1 MNETIEQYKIIRSP
15 RRKTAAIQVDEN
27 GVSVRVPVWVTDQW
41 IDDWIAKKQDWISRQ
56 QAVMSQNLKKFCLK
70 TEKGALFP
78 FVGQEYVLDWCS
90 GDQWDVQIKDGRLLV
105 IMGKKRST
113 TKSDSERVEAYL
125 KKWLKEQA
133 EKIISDRVEYWADK
147 KDVKYNSLK
156 YKSFKRRWGSCSAR
170 GEITFNWR
178 LVFADQSIID
188 YVVIHELS
196 HLTHLNHGPRFWSL
210 VEKYCPD
217 WKDKRSCL
225 QSKNAWVL
233 W

>member
-1 MNETIEQYKIIRSP
+1 MNETIEQYRIIRSA
-15 RRKTAAIQVDEN
+15 RRKTAAIQVDEK

-41 IDDWIAKKQDWISRQ
+41 VRDWVAKKQDWIARQ
-56 QAVMSQNLKKFCLK
+56 QAVMSQNLEMFCLK

-78 FVGQEYVLDWCS
+78 YLGKEYVLDWCS
-90 GDQWDVQIKDGRLLV
+90 GARWDVQFEGDTLLV
-105 IMGKKRST
+105 VMGKRRSSV
-113 TKSDSERVEAYL
+113 KEDSERVEAFL

-133 EKIISDRVEYWADK
+133 EQFISERVRYWAD
-147 KDVKYNSLK
+147 VKGVRYNSLK

-178 LVFADQSIID
+178 LVFADKNIID

-196 HLTHLNHGPRFWSL
+196 HLTHLNHSPRFWAL

-217 WKDKRSCL
+217 WKEKRSYL